1 MTLLVPREPST
12 VGARRVLARLHG
24 DELLSPRVT
33 AATARRVL
41 SQLRGDRRTVALLL
55 VLPSVLL
62 VLINQM
68 YDSKPDF
75 DRIGLMLLGIF
86 PFTIMFLITSVA
98 MLRERTSGT
107 LERLLTTP
115 MTKLDLLLG
124 YGLAFTVAAAAQAG
138 VTCATAYLLLD
149 LYAPGSPVLVIA
161 IAVAS
166 AVLGMALGLLCSAFA
181 TSEFQAVQFMPAV
194 VMPQVLLGG
203 LFVPRERMA
212 DWLERVSD
220 ALPLTYAIDALDE
233 VGKTSLVTD
242 ELLADIGVT
251 IGAALAALALAA
263 STLRRRTGELPR
275 SARTALLAV
284 PVTALVVGGAVA
296 VALILDAVRYVSTDN
311 ARADGDKISL
321 TAPVEGT
328 VVGWRATEG
337 SVLRKDQVIG
347 RIEMAGGF
355 ARVQRVVRA
364 PADGTVARANVV
376 EGTHVTPGTEL
387 AVAYDLSQVDVVAQV
402 DETDIGEVRV
412 GHLVD
417 VEVDAYPGIPFTG
430 YVREIQ
436 SGTAAEFSP
445 SPQANTTG
453 SFQRLTQVIPVK
465 IAISHQNDSPLVP
478 GMNVT
483 VKIHKD

>member
-1 MTLLVPREPST
+1 VTLLVPREFST
-12 VGARRVLARLHG
+12 VGARRVLARLPG
-24 DELLSPRVT
+24 DELLSARIT

-41 SQLRGDRRTVALLL
+41 SQLRGDRRTVALML

-115 MTKLDLLLG
+115 MSKLDLLLG

-149 LYAPGSPVLVIA
+149 LYAPGSPLLVIA
-161 IAVAS
+161 IAIAS
-166 AVLGMALGLLCSAFA
+166 AVLGMSLGLLCSAFA

-220 ALPLTYAIDALDE
+220 VLPLTYAIDALEE

-242 ELLADIGVT
+242 ELLADIGVM

-263 STLRRRTGELPR
+263 STLRRRTGALSRP
-275 SARTALLAV
+275 ARIALLVA
-284 PVTALVVGGAVA
+284 PVTALVVGAALAVT
-296 VALILDAVRYVSTDN
+296 VILDAARYVYTDN
-311 ARADGDKISL
+311 AQTDGDKISL
-321 TAPVEGT
+321 SAPVDGT
-328 VVGWRATEG
+328 VVGWRGTQG
-337 SVLRKDQVIG
+337 SAVRKNQVIG

-355 ARVQRVVRA
+355 AHVQRVVRA

-376 EGTHVTPGTEL
+376 EGMLVTAGTEL
-387 AVAYDLSQVDVVAQV
+387 AVAYDLSQVDVTARV
-402 DETDIGEVRV
+402 DETDIGDVHA
-412 GHLVD
+412 GQLVD
-417 VEVDAYPGIPFTG
+417 VEVDAYPGVTFTG
-430 YVREIQ
+430 YVRDIQ

-445 SPQANTTG
+445 SPPANTTG
-453 SFQRLTQVIPVK
+453 SFQRLTQVVPVK
-465 IAISHQNDSPLVP
+465 IAISHQNGLPLVP

-483 VKIHKD
+483 VRIHKD